1 MTTLTSAHHADG
13 RDRSGAA
20 ARESGRRDRD
30 DRTTDLLR
38 AAARTTGTARR
49 RLLDQ
54 VVIENLG
61 LADAVSHRYARRGVD
76 AEELRQVAY
85 LGLVAA
91 AQRFD
96 PDRGHDFAS
105 FAVPTMLGEVKRHF
119 RDRVWA
125 VRPPRRVQELRS
137 AMTAA
142 ADELCQVLG
151 ATPSEDELAEHLGT
165 DPAEIREAQQCGQYY
180 AALSIDQAVSGAETE
195 GLTLADVVGAAEAGY
210 DHAEAIVAL
219 TTACRDLS
227 SRDAHIVYR
236 RYYCGWTQHEIGAE
250 IGVTQMQ
257 VSRLLKRILGQLR
270 TSIGG
275 PVPDPV
281 YARALRV

>member
-1 MTTLTSAHHADG
+1 MTTLTSAHHTDR

-20 ARESGRRDRD
+20 ASRPGRRDHD
-30 DRTTDLLR
+30 DRTNDLLR
-38 AAARTTGTARR
+38 AAARTTGAARR

-61 LADAVSHRYARRGVD
+61 LANAVSHRYTGRGVD
-76 AEELRQVAY
+76 TDELRQVAY

-105 FAVPTMLGEVKRHF
+105 FAVPTMLGEVKRFF

-142 ADELCQVLG
+142 SDELCQVLG
-151 ATPSEDELAEHLGT
+151 ATPSEADLADHLGA

-180 AALSIDQAVSGAETE
+180 AALSIDQTVSGAEVE
-195 GLTLADVVGAAEAGY
+195 GLTLADLVGAPDAGY
-210 DHAEAIVAL
+210 DDAEAIVAL
-219 TTACRDLS
+219 TTACRELS

-236 RYYCGWTQHEIGAE
+236 RYFCGWTQHEIGEE
-250 IGVTQMQ
+250 IGITQMQ

-270 TSIGG
+270 TSIGATS
-275 PVPDPV
+275 P
-281 YARALRV
+281 